1 MQLLDT
7 AAGQL
12 AQTVLFK
19 SDSKQGCLYLL
30 TDKKLETKINK
41 LAHLTVKKIWN
52 WAFLMP
58 KHLIF
63 YFTP

>member
-41 LAHLTVKKIWN
+41 LAHLTVKKI
-52 WAFLMP
+52 
-58 KHLIF
+58 
-63 YFTP
+63 